1 MSIENSDNPPAIR
14 VALVEDH
21 PLVIDGMR
29 AALAGREGIAVVGA
43 ATTLAAARDL
53 LRTTVC
59 DVVLLD
65 IRLPDGSGIDLLR
78 DAQERRDLP
87 DAPSFLVLSSFLTP
101 EYVAAAM
108 ALGASGFML
117 KTSPADEI
125 VAAVEA
131 IAAGGLA
138 YTREQLRAS
147 RQASWAP
154 LTDTEHAVLAGV
166 VGGQTN
172 DELSVATGLSRK
184 TVESYIARLAL
195 RFGAASR
202 TELAVTVERG
212 MLLDLPTRPNR
223 QRRRTTPHE
232 TRD

>member
-1 MSIENSDNPPAIR
+1 VSIVSIR

-29 AALAGREGIAVVGA
+29 AALAGHEGISVVGA
-43 ATTLAAARDL
+43 ATTLAGAREL
-53 LRTTVC
+53 LRTTAC
-59 DVVLLD
+59 DIVLLD
-65 IRLPDGSGIDLLR
+65 IRLPDGSGIDLLQ
-78 DAQERRDLP
+78 DNFDTPGGPA
-87 DAPSFLVLSSFLTP
+87 FLVLSSFLTP

-108 ALGASGFML
+108 ALGASGFLL

-138 YTREQLRAS
+138 YTREQLRAG
-147 RQASWAP
+147 RPAVWAP
-154 LTDTEHAVLAGV
+154 LTHTEHAVLAGV

-172 DELSVATGLSRK
+172 DELSAATDLSRK
-184 TVESYIARLAL
+184 TVESYVSRLML

-202 TELAVTVERG
+202 TELAVATERG

-223 QRRRTTPHE
+223 QRRR
-232 TRD
+232 